1 MIWFNEHVNLTYISV
16 ILVGLVFLILEGFMR
31 NNVMGY
37 YLWLF
42 LLLMGSWW
50 TLWRKGRSYLY
61 LALPML
67 VAVVGIPVLLCLTSK
82 RETR

>member
-1 MIWFNEHVNLTYISV
+1 MNWFNKHVNLTYTLVISG
-16 ILVGLVFLILEGFMR
+16 GLVFLILVGFVH
-31 NNVMGY
+31 NNVLGY
-37 YLWLF
+37 WVWLF

-61 LALPML
+61 LALPTL